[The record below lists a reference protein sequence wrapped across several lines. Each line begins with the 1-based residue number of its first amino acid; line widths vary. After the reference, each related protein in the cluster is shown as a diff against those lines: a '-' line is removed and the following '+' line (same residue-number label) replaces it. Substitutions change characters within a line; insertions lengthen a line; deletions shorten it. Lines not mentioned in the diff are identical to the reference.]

1 MKTSAEEDE
10 ATLRSGKVSGRMRVA
25 VEYRLRKKKILR
37 RAVERYGG
45 EVGPEMNDESRRVER
60 RARATRGEG

>member
-37 RAVERYGG
+37 RAAERYGG
-45 EVGPEMNDESRRVER
+45 GGGP
-60 RARATRGEG
+60 